1 MIRLVVIGLLTAAFR
16 AGASDFFSEKIEP
29 LLKNRCY
36 ECHSHAAGKMKGG
49 LTLDSKSGWEQGG
62 DSGPTLVPGRPE
74 ESLLMKVVRWTDDDH
89 QMPPKQ
95 PLPADEVALLEQ
107 WVATGA
113 PDPRLAVAVEKP
125 GSAEGDWWS
134 LRPLV
139 KPTGPAAAGNPL
151 DGFIQ
156 AALTGRGLQPSPP
169 ADRRTLIRR
178 VGWRR
183 LRKKWMPLCRA
194 RIRRPMRCW
203 WIDCWLRLG
212 MASVGRGT
220 GWIPFILR
228 IPMAM
233 NTTFSGPTPGDFAIM

>member
-1 MIRLVVIGLLTAAFR
+1 M
-16 AGASDFFSEKIEP
+16 
-29 LLKNRCY
+29 
-36 ECHSHAAGKMKGG
+36 
-49 LTLDSKSGWEQGG
+49 
-62 DSGPTLVPGRPE
+62 
-74 ESLLMKVVRWTDDDH
+74 
-89 QMPPKQ
+89 
-95 PLPADEVALLEQ
+95 ALLEQ

-139 KPTGPAAAGNPL
+139 KPAVPTAAGNPL

-156 AALTGRGLQPSPP
+156 AALNGRGLRPSPP

-178 VGWRR
+178 VYFDLHGLAPTPEEVEAFVQSEDPQAYEMLVDRR
-183 LRKKWMPLCRA
+183 
-194 RIRRPMRCW
+194 
-203 WIDCWLRLG
+203 G

-220 GWIPFILR
+220 GWIRFILR

-233 NTTFSGPTPGDFAIM
+233 NTTFSGPTPGGFAIM